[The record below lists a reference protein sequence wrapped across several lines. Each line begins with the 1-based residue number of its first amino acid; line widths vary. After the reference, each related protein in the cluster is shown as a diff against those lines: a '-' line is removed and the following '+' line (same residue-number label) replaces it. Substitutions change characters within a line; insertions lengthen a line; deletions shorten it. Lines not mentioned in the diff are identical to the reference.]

1 MDTPTGWVDD
11 KATLFYFPFP
21 LYIFV
26 VFLDVFFFLGAGAEL
41 KSISSSTFIS
51 VCESSLLLLLISSS
65 THSFKKKNCQF
76 LLLHQRISLLYRNH
90 NQNIHN
96 YSLCDYYYFFWG
108 RVCLRK
114 LPYLFHE
121 SVWCLQLWICDVS
134 VKTVILIH
142 LIKGLAYPTDPWGH
156 YRPHV
161 NIWTWTIPA
170 AAVVWGKLCLR
181 SSFLREPFL
190 KGPSQNI

>member
-1 MDTPTGWVDD
+1 MDTPDGWVDD

-21 LYIFV
+21 LYIF

-134 VKTVILIH
+134 VKTVVLIH
-142 LIKGLAYPTDPWGH
+142 LIKGLAYPTDSWGH

-161 NIWTWTIPA
+161 NIWTWTIPT

-190 KGPSQNI
+190 KGPSQKS

>member
-134 VKTVILIH
+134 VKTVVLIH
-142 LIKGLAYPTDPWGH
+142 LIKGLAYPTDSWGH

>member
-1 MDTPTGWVDD
+1 MDTPNGWVDD

-21 LYIFV
+21 LYIF

-51 VCESSLLLLLISSS
+51 VCESSLLLLWISSS
-65 THSFKKKNCQF
+65 THSFKKNCQF
-76 LLLHQRISLLYRNH
+76 LPLHQRISLLYRNH

-114 LPYLFHE
+114 LPYLFYE

-134 VKTVILIH
+134 VKTVVLIH
-142 LIKGLAYPTDPWGH
+142 LIKGLAYPTDSWGH

-161 NIWTWTIPA
+161 NIWTWTIPT